1 MKYLSMLMMWISQS
15 RTWIAWTFCLRE
27 VWIPDAHTWPFRMFL
42 DQSFK
47 KNPSRHWGD
56 KLCVCLRTG
65 TFNPFK
71 HVLSPLTLIEMCDSS
86 VISLI
91 HSEGLLKAHFKQQLT
106 KQRVIP
112 CPESLLLL
120 DKMRNK
126 ICKPIIK
133 WRNNFRHIN
142 SQRKGPI
149 RYHDREKQGAGTI

>member
-1 MKYLSMLMMWISQS
+1 MSMMWISQG

-47 KNPSRHWGD
+47 KKKKNHQD
-56 KLCVCLRTG
+56 TEVTNCVCVWEQGHSL
-65 TFNPFK
+65 
-71 HVLSPLTLIEMCDSS
+71 LSNMSYHLWLLIEMCDSS
-86 VISLI
+86 VVSLI

-106 KQRVIP
+106 KQRIIP